1 MTLTSNTKGRIH
13 FHTPPVQKQ
22 HFDTPNSYCDSE
34 SISPNNPIHKS
45 QKTAKPT
52 TLFAAASGCVHDSL
66 IPNNLVHSVLAAR
79 QTETLLIHE
88 NSLVLN
94 IC

>member
-1 MTLTSNTKGRIH
+1 MTLTSNTKGRFH

-22 HFDTPNSYCDSE
+22 HFDTPSSYRGSDSTLPR
-34 SISPNNPIHKS
+34 SPIHKV
-45 QKTAKPT
+45 QKTVKPT
-52 TLFAAASGCVHDSL
+52 TRFAAASGCVHDSS

-88 NSLVLN
+88 NSSVLN

>member
-1 MTLTSNTKGRIH
+1 MTLTSNNQGR
-13 FHTPPVQKQ
+13 FHLYTPPVQKQ

-34 SISPNNPIHKS
+34 STLPRSPIHKS
-45 QKTAKPT
+45 QKTVRPT
-52 TLFAAASGCVHDSL
+52 TRFAAASGCVHDSS
-66 IPNNLVHSVLAAR
+66 IPNNLLHSVLAAR

>member
-1 MTLTSNTKGRIH
+1 MTLTSNNQGH
-13 FHTPPVQKQ
+13 FHFQTLPVQKQ

-45 QKTAKPT
+45 QKTVKPT
-52 TLFAAASGCVHDSL
+52 TLFAAVNECVRDSS

-88 NSLVLN
+88 NSSVLN